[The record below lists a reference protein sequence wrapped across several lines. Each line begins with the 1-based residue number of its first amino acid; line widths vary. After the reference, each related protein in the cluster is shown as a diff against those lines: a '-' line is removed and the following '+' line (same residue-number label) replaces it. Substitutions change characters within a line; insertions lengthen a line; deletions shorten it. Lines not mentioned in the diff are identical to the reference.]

1 MNYSHY
7 EVIKMNE
14 NNKNNEYKKAK
25 ICKYCKV
32 CSNYPKCKQYDT
44 FVYCVIKKCDL
55 TSNCICLIFKR

>member
-14 NNKNNEYKKAK
+14 NNVNNEYKKAK

-44 FVYCVIKKCDL
+44 LYIVF
-55 TSNCICLIFKR
+55 